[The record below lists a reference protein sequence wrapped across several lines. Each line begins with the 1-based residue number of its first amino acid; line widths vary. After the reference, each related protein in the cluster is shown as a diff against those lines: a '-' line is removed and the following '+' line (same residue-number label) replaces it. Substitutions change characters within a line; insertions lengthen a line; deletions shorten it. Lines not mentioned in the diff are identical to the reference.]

1 MGRGHGLH
9 LGPNSSFSGLS
20 TPRQVQPWGGGGRAS
35 SPHRQPPWMLAL
47 TEDVAGPGGGHG
59 GTWVFCCVGARS
71 LESCWSAS
79 RSGPGR
85 QGTRPALRLRGPET
99 PTRQLCFPP
108 SPQPRAKPP
117 AQATQRLLGTNQNWG
132 ALVER
137 VRLLWPQSPDLQ
149 HTCKCSRCAGPRETP
164 RGLGQRG
171 SPWRA
176 RRNKGGHGLWSEA
189 DLGSHCCS
197 QLKNIP

>member
-1 MGRGHGLH
+1 MGCTWGQ
-9 LGPNSSFSGLS
+9 
-20 TPRQVQPWGGGGRAS
+20 TPASVASPHPCQVQPWGGGGRAS
-35 SPHRQPPWMLAL
+35 SPHRSPPGRWRSQRMSQAPVGG
-47 TEDVAGPGGGHG
+47 TGAHGSSAVWAPAAWSSAGRRARAGPAA
-59 GTWVFCCVGARS
+59 W
-71 LESCWSAS
+71 E
-79 RSGPGR
+79 
-85 QGTRPALRLRGPET
+85 PAQLRAGRGPRP

-117 AQATQRLLGTNQNWG
+117 AQATQRRLDTNQNCG

-137 VRLLWPQSPDLQ
+137 VRLLSLSVSSDLQ
-149 HTCKCSRCAGPRETP
+149 HVRKSSHCAGPRGTP

-176 RRNKGGHGLWSEA
+176 RRNRGGHSLWGEA